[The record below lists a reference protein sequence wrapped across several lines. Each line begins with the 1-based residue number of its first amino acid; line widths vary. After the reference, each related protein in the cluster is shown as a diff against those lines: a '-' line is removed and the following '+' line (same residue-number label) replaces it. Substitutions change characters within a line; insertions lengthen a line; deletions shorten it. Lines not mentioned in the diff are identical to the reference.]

1 MLLCALTRIVFSSVP
16 SSEQDF
22 TRSPLMKVFFK
33 APFAL
38 QFPGHLV
45 CCEKVKI
52 KKVAVVTIPAMEE
65 GGRPLILL

>member
-1 MLLCALTRIVFSSVP
+1 MLLCALTSILFSSVFSSELGF
-16 SSEQDF
+16 S
-22 TRSPLMKVFFK
+22 RSPLMKVFFK

-38 QFPGHLV
+38 QSPGHLV